1 MKRRTAELS
10 ADDLQTLARSPD
22 EGLRVKAA
30 LHPHTPLA
38 TLLSLATDQAIGV
51 RRALARRMGAPREV
65 LAQLARDPTRPV
77 RCAVAAHPGCDE
89 ALRRLLW
96 TDSDGDVRAV
106 ARRAAA
112 IPHHFSE
119 DLARILRNEPV
130 PASLLVEFAE
140 LGGQARRAV
149 ASHRECPRDWLERFR
164 HDADAAVRLVAETRM
179 GLSLD
184 TLRAFAKHRLA
195 SYRVTAAASL
205 PWDDARMPE
214 LFADRNERVLLALL
228 RRPDFP
234 AAFYAQITDSPPPA
248 VRLLLAT
255 HEALDAAHL
264 QGLLRDPLADVRRRL
279 ARRRAL
285 SAEQFEVL
293 ANDDDTWVKLEL
305 VKRPDC
311 PEACLRRWSRA
322 PRELLRRAVF
332 AHPGVTPDILA
343 TASALRDNH
352 CEIAKHPLTPERI
365 LVQLADSADVFVRG
379 AVAQN
384 PSTSER
390 MLSQLARDPDSYVR
404 LLVGRNETCPLS
416 LLLDLEHDPDFV
428 VRRHIV
434 WRADC
439 PLDILERRATD
450 EDANVRYA
458 VADHPRATAA
468 VLSVLA
474 RDGEMFVSAR
484 AKKRLSGP

>member
-10 ADDLQTLARSPD
+10 ADDLQALARSPS

-51 RRALARRMGAPREV
+51 RRALARRTDAPREV
-65 LAQLARDPTRPV
+65 LAQLARDPARGV

-89 ALRRLLW
+89 SLRRLLW
-96 TDSDGDVRAV
+96 TDSDGNVRAV
-106 ARRAAA
+106 AKHAAA
-112 IPHHFSE
+112 IPHHFGE
-119 DLARILRNEPV
+119 DLARILRNESV
-130 PASLLVEFAE
+130 PASVLAGFAE

-149 ASHRECPRDWLERFR
+149 ASHRECPRGWLERFR
-164 HDADAAVRLVAETRM
+164 HDADAAVRLVAETRI

-184 TLRAFAKHRLA
+184 TLRAFARHRSP
-195 SYRVTAAASL
+195 SYRAVAAASL
-205 PWDDARMPE
+205 PWDDAKMPA
-214 LFADRNERVLLALL
+214 LLADRHERVSLALL

-234 AAFYAQITDSPPPA
+234 AAFYAQITDNPPRA

-255 HEALDAAHL
+255 HEALDAGYL
-264 QGLLRDPLADVRRRL
+264 QCLLRDPLVDVRRRV

-285 SAEQFEVL
+285 SAEQFEAL
-293 ANDDDTWVKLEL
+293 ANDDDDKVKLEL
-305 VKRPDC
+305 AKRPDC
-311 PEACLRRWSRA
+311 PEAWLRRWCRA
-322 PRELLRRAVF
+322 PSEWLRRAVL

-343 TASALRDNH
+343 TASALPDNH
-352 CEIAKHPLTPERI
+352 CEVAKHPLTPEQI
-365 LVQLADSADVFVRG
+365 LAQLADSADVFVRG

-384 PSTSER
+384 PSTPER
-390 MLSQLARDPDSYVR
+390 MLSRLARDADSFVR
-404 LLVGRNETCPLS
+404 LHVGRNETCPLS

-439 PLDILERRATD
+439 PLDILKRRATD
-450 EDANVRYA
+450 ENAHVRYA
-458 VADHPRATAA
+458 VADHPQATAA
-468 VLSVLA
+468 VLSGLA
-474 RDGEMFVSAR
+474 RDEALFVRAR
-484 AKKRLSGP
+484 AEKRLSGS